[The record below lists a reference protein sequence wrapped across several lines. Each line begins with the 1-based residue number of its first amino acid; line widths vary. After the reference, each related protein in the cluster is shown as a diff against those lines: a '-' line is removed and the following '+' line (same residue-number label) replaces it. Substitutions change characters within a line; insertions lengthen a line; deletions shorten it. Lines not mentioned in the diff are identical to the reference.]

1 MQLNR
6 VELKW
11 AELNQ
16 INWFYLNKAESKNII
31 KFQTEQNRKEKNKTK
46 HFESHWIWKQDTT
59 ESIVTE
65 QI

>member
-16 INWFYLNKAESKNII
+16 INWFYLNKAELKNILSNF
-31 KFQTEQNRKEKNKTK
+31 KLNRTEKNKTK
-46 HFESHWIWKQDTT
+46 HFESHWIWKQDTI

>member
-31 KFQTEQNRKEKNKTK
+31 KFQTEQNRKEKN
-46 HFESHWIWKQDTT
+46 
-59 ESIVTE
+59 
-65 QI
+65 